1 MIIQFGNPL
10 NLTEYTQ
17 WIHWS
22 LSWRSTHLWLIG
34 WFNLMEQFV
43 FYPQDPWKG
52 VDMIALFHQ
61 CSRLGFSLI
70 MSSAR
75 TKDIPWW
82 PFVNSGPLLFTGWVS
97 SILTLISAR
106 DTTNHSDMR
115 RPVLAGR
122 HSKDWEFL
130 LCTSQY
136 AKLLMFSRLLRLVLS
151 FFSVESQSS
160 LLFFGWYIYIYM
172 FGDNIIWFFLALQS
186 TRSVQC
192 TDMYRP
198 YLNTLV

>member
-1 MIIQFGNPL
+1 MIIQFGNPDQPTITVSCFPL
-10 NLTEYTQ
+10 KLTEYTQ

-22 LSWRSTHLWLIG
+22 ISWRSTHLWLIG

-43 FYPQDPWKG
+43 FYPHDPWKG

-61 CSRLGFSLI
+61 CSRLGFWLI

-115 RPVLAGR
+115 RHAQTSVGR
-122 HSKDWEFL
+122 
-130 LCTSQY
+130 TS
-136 AKLLMFSRLLRLVLS
+136 FERLRIPTVY
-151 FFSVESQSS
+151 FSVCEVADVFAIAEVSS
-160 LLFFGWYIYIYM
+160 FI
-172 FGDNIIWFFLALQS
+172 LQC
-186 TRSVQC
+186 RI
-192 TDMYRP
+192 P
-198 YLNTLV
+198 K

>member
-1 MIIQFGNPL
+1 MIIQFGNPHQPTITDSCFPL
-10 NLTEYTQ
+10 KLTEYTQ

-22 LSWRSTHLWLIG
+22 ISWRSTHLWLIG

-61 CSRLGFSLI
+61 CSRLGFWLI

-82 PFVNSGPLLFTGWVS
+82 LFVNSGPLLFTGWVS
-97 SILTLISAR
+97 SILIDLDQLWLEIPPTIQTCA
-106 DTTNHSDMR
+106 DMR
-115 RPVLAGR
+115 RPVVLAGR

-136 AKLLMFSRLLRLVLS
+136 GKLLMFSRLLRWHSS
-151 FFSVESQSS
+151 F
-160 LLFFGWYIYIYM
+160 I
-172 FGDNIIWFFLALQS
+172 LQC
-186 TRSVQC
+186 RI
-192 TDMYRP
+192 RK
-198 YLNTLV
+198 

>member
-1 MIIQFGNPL
+1 MIIQFGNPHQPTITDSCFPL
-10 NLTEYTQ
+10 KLTEYTQ

-22 LSWRSTHLWLIG
+22 ISWRSTHLWLIG

-61 CSRLGFSLI
+61 CSRLGFWLI

-75 TKDIPWW
+75 TKDILGHCYSLAGSRPSWPW
-82 PFVNSGPLLFTGWVS
+82 
-97 SILTLISAR
+97 SALEIPP
-106 DTTNHSDMR
+106 TIQTADMR

-136 AKLLMFSRLLRLVLS
+136 AKLLMFSRLLRWHSS
-151 FFSVESQSS
+151 F
-160 LLFFGWYIYIYM
+160 I
-172 FGDNIIWFFLALQS
+172 LQC
-186 TRSVQC
+186 RI
-192 TDMYRP
+192 P
-198 YLNTLV
+198 K